1 MTTMWDRF
9 KTAVQ
14 AIDVAT
20 LDRAGLVALAG
31 EIGTFRAALDGLEAR
46 IAVGMRRLGVSEAST
61 AETLRRQTG
70 CSAREAKHR
79 TRRAEIL
86 KKMPNV
92 AEALSSGR
100 LTGEHAS
107 ALARAA
113 AETSPEA
120 VDRDAGLLA
129 EAESV
134 PADVASGKARDWVR
148 RRQTGDDLQR
158 LHQWQRRNRSLMF
171 GAGEGGMIAGIA
183 KFDQVSGAQFQNLV
197 EALADRLYRAD
208 GGRDNPQARTRAQCR
223 LDALLALVG
232 LEPAPPP
239 GPEPAGST
247 PGIQPARSAAPR
259 PTLPGTARP
268 DLPSAGE
275 SARSGGTRS
284 GSAGRWRVRSL
295 WGYPVGVRSLWGYP
309 VAGESARSRICRAL
323 VSPLALGAPG
333 RICRA
338 LVSPLALG
346 APGRICRALVS
357 PLALGAPGR
366 ICRALVS
373 PLALGAPGRICR
385 ALVSPLALGRPG
397 RDLSGAGESA
407 RSGAAHRNDS
417 SEKPDGKDRSE
428 LWTPDLALH
437 PEPVVS
443 PPPGSGPGTQSGT
456 AKRSI
461 PGGDPIPGEVSGLGP
476 PPGLGPG
483 LRSAAGCSCGRGFG
497 PKAQLCIV
505 MDLEY
510 LATDGERGRCEIPG
524 VGAMAR
530 SELER
535 LGCDAEIYGLIFD
548 GRGVPLYHGR
558 RTRRVSPQQW
568 RALVARDRGCVICGA
583 APSLCQAHHVKYWI
597 LGGRTDVDNL
607 ALVCHLH
614 HRWIHDNRIILRWG
628 SDGWRAPPGPAPP
641 GLTARRPG
649 PALQPA

>member
-1 MTTMWDRF
+1 MTTIWDRF

-14 AIDVAT
+14 AIDLAG
-20 LDRAGLVALAG
+20 LDRAGLGVLAG
-31 EIGTFRAALDGLEAR
+31 EIGAARAVLDGLEAQV
-46 IAVGMRRLGVSEAST
+46 AVGMRRLGASEAST

-79 TRRAEIL
+79 ARRAEIL

-92 AEALSSGR
+92 GEALSSGR

-129 EAESV
+129 AAESV

-158 LHQWQRRNRSLMF
+158 LHEWQRRNRSLMF
-171 GAGEGGMIAGIA
+171 GAGEGGMVAGIA

-197 EALADRLYRAD
+197 ESLADRLYRAD
-208 GGRDNPQARTRAQCR
+208 GGRDNPHARTRAQCR

-232 LEPAPPP
+232 LEPAPVPAP
-239 GPEPAGST
+239 DAARAHANGHSAAPDCNSDPEPSGAI
-247 PGIQPARSAAPR
+247 PGVQPARSGAAR
-259 PTLPGTARP
+259 SSLPGTARP
-268 DLPSAGE
+268 DLPGVGE
-275 SARSGGTRS
+275 PARSG
-284 GSAGRWRVRSL
+284 V
-295 WGYPVGVRSLWGYP
+295 
-309 VAGESARSRICRAL
+309 ARSSL
-323 VSPLALGAPG
+323 P
-333 RICRA
+333 
-338 LVSPLALG
+338 
-346 APGRICRALVS
+346 
-357 PLALGAPGR
+357 
-366 ICRALVS
+366 
-373 PLALGAPGRICR
+373 
-385 ALVSPLALGRPG
+385 
-397 RDLSGAGESA
+397 
-407 RSGAAHRNDS
+407 GAAHRNGS
-417 SEKPDGKDRSE
+417 SEKPDGEDRSE

-443 PPPGSGPGTQSGT
+443 PPPGSGPGTQSG
-456 AKRSI
+456 SGGNPI
-461 PGGDPIPGEVSGLGP
+461 PGEDPIPGEVSGLAP
-476 PPGLGPG
+476 PPDHGSGPG
-483 LRSAAGCSCGRGFG
+483 TGLGCSCGRGFG

-583 APSLCQAHHVKYWI
+583 APSWCQAHHVKYWI
-597 LGGRTDVDNL
+597 LGGRTDIDNL
-607 ALVCHLH
+607 ALVCHQH
-614 HRWIHDNRIILRWG
+614 HRWIHDNRITLRWG

-641 GLTARRPG
+641 GLTTRRPG
-649 PALQPA
+649 PAFQPA

>member
-1 MTTMWDRF
+1 MTAMWERF

-14 AIDVAT
+14 AIDVAD
-20 LDRAGLVALAG
+20 LDRAGLDALAG

-46 IAVGMRRLGVSEAST
+46 VAVGMRRLGVSEAST

-183 KFDQVSGAQFQNLV
+183 KFDRVSGAQFQNLV
-197 EALADRLYRAD
+197 EAFADRLYRAD
-208 GGRDNPQARTRAQCR
+208 GGRDNPHARTRAQCR

-239 GPEPAGST
+239 GPEPSDAIS
-247 PGIQPARSAAPR
+247 GIQPARPAAPG

-275 SARSGGTRS
+275 PVRPGAARSDLPSAGEPARSAGTRS
-284 GSAGRWRVRSL
+284 SL
-295 WGYPVGVRSLWGYP
+295 P
-309 VAGESARSRICRAL
+309 
-323 VSPLALGAPG
+323 
-333 RICRA
+333 
-338 LVSPLALG
+338 
-346 APGRICRALVS
+346 
-357 PLALGAPGR
+357 
-366 ICRALVS
+366 
-373 PLALGAPGRICR
+373 
-385 ALVSPLALGRPG
+385 
-397 RDLSGAGESA
+397 
-407 RSGAAHRNDS
+407 GAAHRNGS
-417 SEKPDGKDRSE
+417 SEKPDDEDRSE

-456 AKRSI
+456 
-461 PGGDPIPGEVSGLGP
+461 GENPIPGEVSGLGP
-476 PPGLGPG
+476 PIGLGPG

-535 LGCDAEIYGLIFD
+535 LGCDADVYGLIFD
-548 GRGVPLYHGR
+548 GRGVPMYHGR

-568 RALVARDRGCVICGA
+568 RTLVARDRGCVICGA

-597 LGGRTDVDNL
+597 LGGRTDIDNL

-641 GLTARRPG
+641 GLTTRRPG

>member
-14 AIDVAT
+14 AIDIAC
-20 LDRAGLVALAG
+20 LDRAGLDVLAG
-31 EIGTFRAALDGLEAR
+31 EIGAARSVLDGLEAR
-46 IAVGMRRLGVSEAST
+46 MAVGMRSLGASEAST

-79 TRRAEIL
+79 ARRAEIL

-92 AEALSSGR
+92 GEALSSGR

-120 VDRDAGLLA
+120 VDRDAALLA

-171 GAGEGGMIAGIA
+171 GAGEGGMISGIA

-197 EALADRLYRAD
+197 EALADRLYRSD

-232 LEPAPPP
+232 LEPAPRSS
-239 GPEPAGST
+239 PEPSGAT
-247 PGIQPARSAAPR
+247 PGVRPAGPGAARS
-259 PTLPGTARP
+259 TLPATARP
-268 DLPSAGE
+268 ALPSADE
-275 SARSGGTRS
+275 PARPAT
-284 GSAGRWRVRSL
+284 
-295 WGYPVGVRSLWGYP
+295 P
-309 VAGESARSRICRAL
+309 E
-323 VSPLALGAPG
+323 
-333 RICRA
+333 
-338 LVSPLALG
+338 
-346 APGRICRALVS
+346 
-357 PLALGAPGR
+357 
-366 ICRALVS
+366 
-373 PLALGAPGRICR
+373 
-385 ALVSPLALGRPG
+385 
-397 RDLSGAGESA
+397 
-407 RSGAAHRNDS
+407 AAHRNGS
-417 SEKPDGKDRSE
+417 SERPGGKDRSE
-428 LWTPDLALH
+428 LWTPDLARH
-437 PEPVVS
+437 AEPVVS
-443 PPPGSGPGTQSGT
+443 SPPGPGLGTLLDSGE
-456 AKRSI
+456 
-461 PGGDPIPGEVSGLGP
+461 DPIPGEVSGFGP
-476 PPGLGPG
+476 
-483 LRSAAGCSCGRGFG
+483 RSAAGCSCGGGFG

-524 VGAMAR
+524 IGAMAR

-535 LGCDAEIYGLIFD
+535 LGCDADVYGLIFD
-548 GRGVPLYHGR
+548 GRGLPLYHGR
-558 RTRRVSPQQW
+558 KTRRVSPQQW

-583 APSLCQAHHVKYWI
+583 APGWCQAHHVRYWI
-597 LGGRTDVDNL
+597 LGGRTDIDNL
-607 ALVCHLH
+607 ALVCHQH
-614 HRWIHDNRIILRWG
+614 HRWIHDNRITLRWG

-641 GLTARRPG
+641 SLTARRPG
-649 PALQPA
+649 PAFQPA